1 MPSRLVVGRIFI
13 LSVIVASA
21 LEFVSDLASS
31 PLSDDSLIQDTKL
44 LLDPAEQ
51 LSHTQPSALLA
62 QGRLP
67 EGSNIYSEDVS
78 GLTTLPLDPT
88 GLSSSDPPGSL
99 FDQPTS
105 LFDVTTL
112 PDGSGS
118 YLSDASDS
126 LFEDDVHTQNDKV
139 DLNSL
144 LDDTLLSDSFEVA
157 DCSRSE
163 SLPAM
168 GRKSRVRRLD
178 GSGTCVNPSTTP
190 PTAVDEPSGSV
201 SDKPVDLRDL
211 LRLLD
216 SPIFMEMS
224 RQSKKDKDNNQYCFL
239 YTDGNLPWGVCSSG
253 RPDDQRKVIGQLDIS
268 GFGSFDAY
276 ELDHCTLGTS
286 SHKKEKFQH
295 TANANF
301 QCQCQGQ
308 CQLVQSITQSNTN
321 LMMCVC

>member
-1 MPSRLVVGRIFI
+1 MPSRLVLGTIFI

-51 LSHTQPSALLA
+51 LSLTQPSALLA
-62 QGRLP
+62 QARLP
-67 EGSNIYSEDVS
+67 EDSNIYSEDVS
-78 GLTTLPLDPT
+78 GLTTQPLDPT
-88 GLSSSDPPGSL
+88 GSSSDPPGSL
-99 FDQPTS
+99 FDVP
-105 LFDVTTL
+105 TL

-126 LFEDDVHTQNDKV
+126 LFEDDVNTQNDKV

-144 LDDTLLSDSFEVA
+144 LDDTLLGDSFEVA
-157 DCSRSE
+157 DCSSSE
-163 SLPAM
+163 SLPAIS
-168 GRKSRVRRLD
+168 RKSRVRRLD
-178 GSGTCVNPSTTP
+178 GSGACVNPSPTP

-211 LRLLD
+211 MRLLD

-286 SHKKEKFQH
+286 SHRREKFQICK
-295 TANANF
+295 
-301 QCQCQGQ
+301 CQFSMFMSMSTCS
-308 CQLVQSITQSNTN
+308 VHK
-321 LMMCVC
+321 